1 MAAPNILACTTATP
15 HTVSITPADT
25 SRNALVTAPA
35 TGSAQK
41 INQIMVANIDGSAA
55 YDATVELRLA
65 DGTTYRAL
73 GSTISVPAD
82 ATLILLDKTTML
94 YLLDTTVS
102 GEPSTLWAT
111 SSTASKLTFTVSYET
126 LTAP

>member
-35 TGSAQK
+35 SGSAQK
-41 INQIMVANIDGSAA
+41 INQITVANVDGTNAV
-55 YDATVELRLA
+55 DATVELRLA
-65 DGTTYRAL
+65 DGTTYRAI

-82 ATLILLDKTTML
+82 ASLIMLDKTTML
-94 YLLDTTVS
+94 YLLDTSVT
-102 GEPSTLWAT
+102 GEASTLWAT
-111 SSTASKLTFTVSYET
+111 SGTASKLTFTVSYET
-126 LTAP
+126 LTP

>member
-25 SRNALVTAPA
+25 ARNALVTAPA
-35 TGSAQK
+35 SGSAQK

-65 DGTTYRAL
+65 DGSTYRAL

-82 ATLILLDKTTML
+82 ATLILLDKTTAL
-94 YLLDTTVS
+94 YLLDTSVT
-102 GEPSTLWAT
+102 GQPSTLWAT
-111 SSTASKLTFTVSYET
+111 SGTASKLTYTVSYE
-126 LTAP
+126 AIS

>member
-1 MAAPNILACTTATP
+1 MAAPNILACTFATP

-25 SRNALVTAPA
+25 SRNALVAAPS

-41 INQIMVANIDGSAA
+41 INQIMVSNIDGTTA

-73 GSTISVPAD
+73 ASTISVPPD
-82 ATLILLDKTTML
+82 ASLIISDKTTMF

-102 GEPSTLWAT
+102 GEASTLWAT
-111 SSTASKLTFTVSYET
+111 SSTASKLTYTVSYET
-126 LTAP
+126 IAP

>member
-15 HTVSITPADT
+15 HTVSITPSDT

-41 INQIMVANIDGSAA
+41 INQITVANIDGSAA

-65 DGTTYRAL
+65 DGTTYRAI

-82 ATLILLDKTTML
+82 ATLIMLDKTTML
-94 YLLDTTVS
+94 YLLDTSVS
-102 GEPSTLWAT
+102 GEASTLWVT
-111 SSTASKLTFTVSYET
+111 SGTASKLTFTVSYET
-126 LTAP
+126 LTP

>member
-1 MAAPNILACTTATP
+1 MAAPNILACTVATP

-25 SRNALVTAPA
+25 SRNALVTAPS

-41 INQIMVANIDGSAA
+41 INQIMVSNIDGTTA

-73 GSTISVPAD
+73 ASTISVPPD
-82 ATLILLDKTTML
+82 ASLIISDKTTMF
-94 YLLDTTVS
+94 YLLDTSVS
-102 GEPSTLWAT
+102 GEASTLWAT
-111 SSTASKLTFTVSYET
+111 SSTASKLTYTVSYET
-126 LTAP
+126 IS

>member
-1 MAAPNILACTTATP
+1 MGAPNILACTIATP

-35 TGSAQK
+35 TGSVQK
-41 INQIMVANIDGSAA
+41 INQIMVSNVDGTNAV
-55 YDATVELRLA
+55 DATVELRLA
-65 DGTTYRAL
+65 DGSTYRAL

-82 ATLILLDKTTML
+82 ATLIILDKTTML

-102 GEPSTLWAT
+102 GEASTLWAT
-111 SSTASKLTFTVSYET
+111 SGTTSKLTFTVSYET
-126 LTAP
+126 ITP

>member
-1 MAAPNILACTTATP
+1 MAAPNILASTSAVP

-35 TGSAQK
+35 TGAAQK
-41 INQIMVANIDGSAA
+41 INQIMVANIDGTTA

-73 GSTISVPAD
+73 ASTISVPPD
-82 ATLILLDKTTML
+82 ASLIISDKTTMF
-94 YLLDTTVS
+94 YLLDATVT
-102 GEPSTLWAT
+102 GEASTLWAT
-111 SSTASKLTFTVSYET
+111 SSLASKLTFTVSYET
-126 LTAP
+126 IAP

>member
-15 HTVSITPADT
+15 HTVSITPSDT

-35 TGSAQK
+35 SGSAQK
-41 INQIMVANIDGSAA
+41 INQIMVANVDGTSAV
-55 YDATVELRLA
+55 DATVELRLA

-94 YLLDTTVS
+94 YLLDTSVS
-102 GEPSTLWAT
+102 GEASTLWAT
-111 SSTASKLTFTVSYET
+111 SGTASKLTYTVSYET
-126 LTAP
+126 ITP

>member
-1 MAAPNILACTTATP
+1 MAAPNILACTVATP

-25 SRNALVTAPA
+25 SRNALVAAPS

-41 INQIMVANIDGSAA
+41 INQIMVANIDGTTA

-65 DGTTYRAL
+65 DGTTYRSIA
-73 GSTISVPAD
+73 STISVPAD
-82 ATLILLDKTTML
+82 ASLIVSDKSTMF
-94 YLLDTTVS
+94 YLLDTSVT
-102 GEPSTLWAT
+102 GEASTLWVT

-126 LTAP
+126 IS